1 MKKIPISA
9 HAGETRAGLPMVE
22 LREGDIVIAKMY
34 PNPDGTKLRI
44 VIPELVNMGQT
55 LISDI
60 NHLIEFDRGE
70 KKCCK

>member
-1 MKKIPISA
+1 
-9 HAGETRAGLPMVE
+9 MVE